1 MPPRRS
7 VPAPSLG
14 PEGEGPE
21 SVWGVGGSRTAG
33 GAAGASFAFI
43 PLATPLVPG

>member
-21 SVWGVGGSRTAG
+21 LVWGVGGSRTLG
-33 GAAGASFAFI
+33 GARASFAFI
-43 PLATPLVPG
+43 PRATPLVPG